1 MLPQNQ
7 FQARIA
13 VSARPIKEIT
23 MNKLIS
29 LTTASI
35 VASTALGGVALAAS
49 ATATADLNIRSGPG
63 PQYASIGFIATG
75 DSAEVEGCLEASKW
89 CRVTYEGIQGWSYSD
104 YLAADLSGE
113 VVVLT
118 DRYAEAGFE
127 TVTYMDDGAAAGG
140 AVAGATTGAVVGALV
155 AGPLGAAIGGTVGA
169 ASGATA
175 GAIID
180 PPETV
185 RTYVS
190 ANPVDPVYLEGEVV
204 IGAGIPDNVVLQ
216 AIPDYE
222 YNYVY
227 INGQPVLVDPG
238 TRQIVYVIR

>member
-1 MLPQNQ
+1 M
-7 FQARIA
+7 
-13 VSARPIKEIT
+13 
-23 MNKLIS
+23 
-29 LTTASI
+29 
-35 VASTALGGVALAAS
+35 
-49 ATATADLNIRSGPG
+49 
-63 PQYASIGFIATG
+63 
-75 DSAEVEGCLEASKW
+75 
-89 CRVTYEGIQGWSYSD
+89 
-104 YLAADLSGE
+104 
-113 VVVLT
+113 
-118 DRYAEAGFE
+118 
-127 TVTYMDDGAAAGG
+127 
-140 AVAGATTGAVVGALV
+140 
-155 AGPLGAAIGGTVGA
+155 GA

-190 ANPVDPVYLEGEVV
+190 ANPLDPVYLEGEVI
-204 IGAGIPDNVVLQ
+204 IGAGIPANVVLK